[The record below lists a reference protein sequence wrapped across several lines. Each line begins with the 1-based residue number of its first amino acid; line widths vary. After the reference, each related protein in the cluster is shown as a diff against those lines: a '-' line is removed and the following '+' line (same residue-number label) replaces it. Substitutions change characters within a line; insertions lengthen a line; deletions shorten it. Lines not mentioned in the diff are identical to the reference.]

1 IDILLKCRKHRLKAN
16 SDRTVAAGSYE
27 LLTPARHRSIMKKSA
42 QVVGRHP
49 AWVNPPEPGQ
59 DLRDL
64 EWGVVEVMSDK
75 SLRFTNEK
83 PDPEALEKLI
93 DELEDLI

>member
-1 IDILLKCRKHRLKAN
+1 
-16 SDRTVAAGSYE
+16 
-27 LLTPARHRSIMKKSA
+27 MKKSA
-42 QVVGRHP
+42 QVVRRHP

-75 SLRFTNEK
+75 TLRFTHEK
-83 PDPEALEKLI
+83 PDLEALEKLI
-93 DELEDLI
+93 DELENLI